1 MNKEEMELIQKQV
14 DKKYLETQE
23 YGRNQ
28 FVCKI
33 VELER
38 YIDTLQS
45 ELDIANKKIEEIKKY
60 LGSNE
65 FFEGTHF
72 DTNYDDD
79 IVKFNEEVDRVIKK
93 VLSII
98 GGE

>member
-1 MNKEEMELIQKQV
+1 MNKEERKTLCKDEFNNCEIVIENKQ
-14 DKKYLETQE
+14 
-23 YGRNQ
+23 
-28 FVCKI
+28 
-33 VELER
+33 
-38 YIDTLQS
+38 LQS
-45 ELDIANKKIEEIKKY
+45 QLDIANKKIEEIKKY

-98 GGE
+98 GGNNE